1 MSLVTCALLN
11 TTTRYFVTLKNDEFG
26 DSDDG
31 VRVKGKRVRVN
42 MRRDGKDLNEI
53 TQVKQ

>member
-11 TTTRYFVTLKNDEFG
+11 TTTPYFVTLKNDEFG

-31 VRVKGKRVRVN
+31 VRVRGRLDDEVSA
-42 MRRDGKDLNEI
+42 
-53 TQVKQ
+53 VKS

>member
-26 DSDDG
+26 DGDDG
-31 VRVKGKRVRVN
+31 VRARGGLEDEVSAVKS
-42 MRRDGKDLNEI
+42 
-53 TQVKQ
+53 